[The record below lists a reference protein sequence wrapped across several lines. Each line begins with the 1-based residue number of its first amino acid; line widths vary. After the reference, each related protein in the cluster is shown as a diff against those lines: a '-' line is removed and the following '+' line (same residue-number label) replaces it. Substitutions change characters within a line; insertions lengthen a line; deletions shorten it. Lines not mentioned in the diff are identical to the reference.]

1 MFVSKPEDF
10 HPIWAEAFN
19 SGNKEA
25 VLAFFEEDATMV
37 AQPGQ
42 VVKGKGIISQVLDGF
57 LALEAKMEVKPKVVV
72 QNDEI
77 AIMISDWRL
86 KGSDPEGNPI
96 DMTGQTTDVLRR
108 QSDGR
113 WLLVIDNPYGNQ
125 AA

>member
-10 HPIWAEAFN
+10 HPVWAEAFN

-25 VLAFFEEDATMV
+25 VLAFFEEEATMV

-42 VVKGKGIISQVLDGF
+42 VVKGKALIAQVLDGF
-57 LALEAKMEVKPKVVV
+57 LALGAKMEVKPKVVV

-77 AIMISDWRL
+77 AIMISDWQL
-86 KGSDPEGNPI
+86 KGRDPQGQPI
-96 DMTGQTTDVLRR
+96 ELTGQTSDVLRR
-108 QSDGR
+108 QADGR